1 MATKRENDVLK
12 EKCSV
17 FWDNYFLHFAFLYF
31 PNFCFLKEKKKMC
44 LLVLFERHSY
54 REKEVFHHW
63 FTTPTARAGS
73 GRSQELGIAPWSP
86 S

>member
-31 PNFCFLKEKKKMC
+31 PNFCFLKEKKKDVFIGIIWKAQLQRERGFPSTGS
-44 LLVLFERHSY
+44 LLQQLGLGQVE
-54 REKEVFHHW
+54 
-63 FTTPTARAGS
+63 ARS
-73 GRSQELGIAPWSP
+73 
-86 S
+86 